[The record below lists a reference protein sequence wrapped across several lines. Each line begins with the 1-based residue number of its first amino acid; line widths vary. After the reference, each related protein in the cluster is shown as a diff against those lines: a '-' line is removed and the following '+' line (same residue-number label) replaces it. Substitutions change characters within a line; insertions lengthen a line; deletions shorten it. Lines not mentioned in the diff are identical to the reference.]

1 MSMWEFKIAV
11 FALLLL
17 TGGVVRAET
26 DKTNIKQIGGYAAHS
41 RDPDKTEAQTQIE
54 QAADQFDAF
63 ALQMPAVIKDKF
75 SAFMKRGFRAI
86 LIDDYETKPAE
97 ERMIQSLVNG
107 LHNIGNAIEEDM
119 IMYESNRQFTP
130 LREKQTANAVG
141 NEKK

>member
-63 ALQMPAVIKDKF
+63 ALQMPVVIKDKF
-75 SAFMKRGFRAI
+75 NAFMRRGTRAF
-86 LIDDYETKPAE
+86 LLEDQETKPGE
-97 ERMIQSLVNG
+97 ERMIGSLVRG
-107 LHNIGNAIEEDM
+107 LQLLGNSLAEDLIPQKTSPEE
-119 IMYESNRQFTP
+119 ETP
-130 LREKQTANAVG
+130 HQKTNSSHH
-141 NEKK
+141 